1 MNPTDVIKF
10 LLVVASQTTR
20 VLSQESETT
29 LCPSGEKAKEEL
41 VCPRNGPATTFPVS
55 ASQIQRVLSA
65 DPDANLLPSGEGA
78 TEKTFAVCPLKDL
91 PRGLPFNGSMIWI
104 LASLKLNAI
113 FLASGDTPSLAD
125 VPERTRRDLS
135 GVHSRY
141 KWS

>member
-104 LASLKLNAI
+104 LAS
-113 FLASGDTPSLAD
+113 GDTPSLAD